1 MKINKHRKSVP
12 GMGLLLLLMIM
23 WWLCFGT
30 GLQVKCR
37 GVWDF
42 VLEKP
47 LNTLNR
53 DQWDVRRQK
62 ARRNVASA
70 GLAPECQ
77 RRARVLLGVGL
88 GDILATFWQRT
99 WPYSVSVL
107 INCMW
112 MN

>member
-12 GMGLLLLLMIM
+12 GMGLLLLLMIKCCR
-23 WWLCFGT
+23 CFGT
-30 GLQVKCR
+30 GVQLKCS
-37 GVWDF
+37 GVCDF